1 MQNHDAE
8 TPAEIGGVH
17 NQVNGLRCCKFMFGD
32 YFAQMAADGFTAAM
46 EVLCELPDRLLAPW
60 VALP

>member
-8 TPAEIGGVH
+8 TPAEIGGVNH
-17 NQVNGLRCCKFMFGD
+17 QVNGLRCGKFVFGG

-46 EVLCELPDRLLAPW
+46 EVLCELPGRLLA
-60 VALP
+60 L